1 MIPRGRIAFISQFL
15 DPRWYITIGGVT
27 DDIIVVIPRGILAL
41 YKHRRPKK

>member
-1 MIPRGRIAFISQFL
+1 MIERGRIAFVSQFL

-27 DDIIVVIPRGILAL
+27 DDILVVVPSDILAL

>member
-1 MIPRGRIAFISQFL
+1 MTRRDRVDFMLRFV

-27 DDIIVVIPRGILAL
+27 DDILVVVPRDILAL